1 VIIDPEVVLAINP
14 LPGKDGWAT
23 SMQIHPDGAAD
34 FVSYKPSEFAHSL
47 RWICRSA
54 DQEALGL
61 LLPSTAEPDGY
72 LAERAKGNLL
82 IVNPKTEA
90 RFVFECGA
98 LDEAATFEL
107 SREIQEVRGRS
118 RS

>member
-1 VIIDPEVVLAINP
+1 
-14 LPGKDGWAT
+14 
-23 SMQIHPDGAAD
+23 
-34 FVSYKPSEFAHSL
+34 VSYRPSEFAHSL
-47 RWICRSA
+47 RWISRSA

-82 IVNPKTEA
+82 IVNPKAEA

-98 LDEAATFEL
+98 LDEAATMEL
-107 SREIQEVRGRS
+107 TREIQEVRSMRDNS
-118 RS
+118 KK